1 MEKKSSH
8 RFLKYGI
15 IAPVTIWLLMFLVL
29 PYVNLF
35 IYSFW
40 KNGPFD
46 VVKEFTLENYIK
58 FFAAGGGESGQYLI
72 LLDTLKTS
80 LIVTVITVLISF
92 PLAYFINFI
101 LKKVKYKQM
110 LYMMAI
116 IPLWVSYIMRAYAW
130 KIILGTN
137 GVLNSFLIWI
147 GVADKPLDIFLYSNV
162 SVILAMVHIYTPYVL
177 MPIYTALEQ
186 IPRNLIEASNDLGCN
201 GFRTLRKVVIP
212 LALPGIITGATY
224 SFALSMGDFLAPS
237 LLGGSTTST
246 KIANIVQMQFG
257 TSNNWPYGAA
267 IGIIILIFV
276 IVLLEITNRTE
287 KHYSKL
293 EENYNFSES
302 Q

>member
-1 MEKKSSH
+1 MKKKAGCK
-8 RFLKYGI
+8 FLKYGI
-15 IAPVTIWLLMFLVL
+15 IAPVTIWLFMFLVL

-35 IYSFW
+35 LYSFW
-40 KNGPFD
+40 KNGAFH

-58 FFAAGGGESGQYLI
+58 FFASDGTSSGQYMI

-80 LIVTVITVLISF
+80 LIVTIITVIISF

-101 LKKVKYKQM
+101 VKKVKYKQM

-137 GVLNSFLIWI
+137 GILNSFLMWAGIT
-147 GVADKPLDIFLYSNV
+147 DHPLDVFLYSNV

-186 IPRNLIEASNDLGCN
+186 IPRNLIEASKDLGCN
-201 GFRTLRKVVIP
+201 GFKTLCKVIIP
-212 LALPGIITGATY
+212 LSLPGIVTGAIY
-224 SFALSMGDFLAPS
+224 AFALSMGDFLAPS

-267 IGIIILIFV
+267 IGIIILVFV
-276 IVLLEITNRTE
+276 IGLMEVTNHIE

-293 EENYNFSES
+293 EEN
-302 Q
+302 

>member
-1 MEKKSSH
+1 MKTKSG
-8 RFLKYGI
+8 RKFLKYGI
-15 IAPVTIWLLMFLVL
+15 IAPVAIWLLMFLVL
-29 PYVNLF
+29 PYINLF
-35 IYSFW
+35 LYSFW

-46 VVKEFTLENYIK
+46 VEKTFTMENYLK
-58 FFAAGGGESGQYLI
+58 FFTAEGSSSPQYMI

-80 LIVTVITVLISF
+80 LIVTIITVLISF

-101 LKKVKYKQM
+101 VKKVKHKQM

-137 GVLNSFLIWI
+137 GILNSFLMWL
-147 GVADKPLDIFLYSNV
+147 GVTDHPLDAFLYSNV

-186 IPRNLIEASNDLGCN
+186 IPRNLIEASKDLGCN
-201 GFRTLRKVVIP
+201 GFKTLCKVIIP

-267 IGIIILIFV
+267 IGIIILLFV
-276 IVLLEITNRTE
+276 IVLLEVTNRLE

-293 EENYNFSES
+293 EEN
-302 Q
+302 